1 MTRTLRLLMV
11 TCLTAVV
18 TVLTPATAEASAYVF
33 RPGDPMLDVP
43 KHTETACTG
52 SWAVRGRDG
61 LFFMTA
67 GHCFAKDAPVF
78 GTDAQFGTADR
89 NATGEGQDSMLVKPK
104 AGVDAYQTVV
114 AYKNWPGTV
123 IGNVVGTA
131 PKTGMNQN
139 DPVGMSGW
147 VSGWQAGYIKGR
159 TLWKDG
165 EFVLLASYIST
176 HGDSGAPVLV
186 NDGAGHVWAMGM
198 EVGAIE
204 VAPGKCYSA
213 FIPIDDLLIQY
224 GATLPTFPSAGITPP
239 SSLADNGV
247 TPHTYS
253 YDPCSK

>member
-1 MTRTLRLLMV
+1 MFPRETLRAAATTRERHKSVVGSRRPGMVAMARTLRLLMV

-18 TVLTPATAEASAYVF
+18 TVLTPATAEASAYAF

-114 AYKNWPGTV
+114 AYK
-123 IGNVVGTA
+123 
-131 PKTGMNQN
+131 
-139 DPVGMSGW
+139 
-147 VSGWQAGYIKGR
+147 
-159 TLWKDG
+159 
-165 EFVLLASYIST
+165 
-176 HGDSGAPVLV
+176 
-186 NDGAGHVWAMGM
+186 
-198 EVGAIE
+198 
-204 VAPGKCYSA
+204 
-213 FIPIDDLLIQY
+213 
-224 GATLPTFPSAGITPP
+224 
-239 SSLADNGV
+239 
-247 TPHTYS
+247 
-253 YDPCSK
+253 